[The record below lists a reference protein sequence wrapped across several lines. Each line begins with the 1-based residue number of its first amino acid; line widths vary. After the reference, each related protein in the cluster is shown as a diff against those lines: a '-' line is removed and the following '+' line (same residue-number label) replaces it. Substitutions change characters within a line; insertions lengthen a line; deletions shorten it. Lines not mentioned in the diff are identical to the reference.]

1 MKSKFFNMAV
11 FLVVLFGFVALNS
24 CSGTDAEDSTS
35 NGSGSGSGSGSGT
48 DTTTDGTG
56 ATTGDTSGGGTTTTT
71 DKVWKTFEGAD
82 LQIWINGETF
92 TADDSKGYLEV
103 TVGSSGWWG
112 GCYCDSKAGK
122 VGTTGYVSFDMSKVA
137 KITFD
142 AKGSAAGSFWVSQSD
157 KDSKVANQ
165 VAITLTTDWVAQ
177 TYTTSGTS
185 STDYGVLDIGGGDKN
200 TTTTSGY
207 KVYIR
212 NIAFYDASGKEIVP
226 ARNKAL

>member
-11 FLVVLFGFVALNS
+11 FLVVLFGLVALNS
-24 CSGTDAEDSTS
+24 CSGTDAS
-35 NGSGSGSGSGSGT
+35 
-48 DTTTDGTG
+48 DTTTD
-56 ATTGDTSGGGTTTTT
+56 TTNNGGGTTPDTDDSGATPGDTTPGTNTST
-71 DKVWKTFEGAD
+71 DKLWKTFEGAD
-82 LQIWINGETF
+82 LQIWPNGDSF
-92 TADDSKGYLEV
+92 TADDTKGYLEI
-103 TVGSSGWWG
+103 TVSSLGWWG

-165 VAITLTTDWVAQ
+165 VAVTLTTDWVAQ

-185 STDYGVLDIGGGDKN
+185 STDYGVLDIGGGDKG
-200 TTTTSGY
+200 TTTTAGY

-212 NIAFYDASGKEIVP
+212 NIAFLDASGKEIVP
-226 ARNKAL
+226 TRNTALK